1 MIKRNLIIIFR
12 GKKVIERSDLQ
23 PLDMIDG
30 VGTSS
35 LHLSLMIGAEKQ
47 VSSSQIHMYV
57 AIIYLFV
64 IINITIFFGL
74 YRFNLK
80 I

>member
-57 AIIYLFV
+57 AIICDYKH
-64 IINITIFFGL
+64 NFFGF